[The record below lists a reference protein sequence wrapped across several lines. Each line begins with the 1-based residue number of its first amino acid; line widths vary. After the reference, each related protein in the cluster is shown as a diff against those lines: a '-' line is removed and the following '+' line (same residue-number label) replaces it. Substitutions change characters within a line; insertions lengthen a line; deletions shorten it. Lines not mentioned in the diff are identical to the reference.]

1 VKILKSYEL
10 NNFLASFKGEV
21 WAMTGVGVVYIWQNT
36 DQVLKNWMVITT
48 GDLPGLKLSSLRSM
62 NVLVHNLRQNLRQ
75 NVR

>member
-1 VKILKSYEL
+1 
-10 NNFLASFKGEV
+10 
-21 WAMTGVGVVYIWQNT
+21 MTGVGVVYIWQNT